1 MTSTQQ
7 STGPSPPTSLLG
19 DAGVPAPG
27 CDPRVSAAPSFL
39 SSTPCSDSWHR
50 IGWNFARAYIHTYR
64 LMASGRALCSQ
75 LTRPFVC
82 GCHTMATIPSQSD
95 DTRPP
100 WVTHMSSPPCRP
112 HTPWYDGEEPKRLR
126 LHSAGSTI
134 PRLWPT
140 GSSGGWLPSITTRW
154 FSASPSDPP
163 SREAPC
169 PPKYNPRWLQVP
181 LGRLPLSRSCP
192 FRVLHTC
199 LALRP
204 VRHYP
209 HFWISTWG
217 LRLSGTSTHLTH
229 VLPGTHYDPIRH
241 PGADVSIS
249 HSRL

>member
-1 MTSTQQ
+1 
-7 STGPSPPTSLLG
+7 
-19 DAGVPAPG
+19 
-27 CDPRVSAAPSFL
+27 
-39 SSTPCSDSWHR
+39 
-50 IGWNFARAYIHTYR
+50 
-64 LMASGRALCSQ
+64 MASGRALCSQ

-82 GCHTMATIPSQSD
+82 GCHTMATIPLPSD

-112 HTPWYDGEEPKRLR
+112 HTPWYDEEEPNCLR

-134 PRLWPT
+134 PRLGPT

-169 PPKYNPRWLQVP
+169 PPKDNPRWLQVP

-229 VLPGTHYDPIRH
+229 VLPGTHYTSVRLP
-241 PGADVSIS
+241 VSVHYWLASLDFPMRPVVPSVTGEHGIS
-249 HSRL
+249 RFSREVFLCMQRVFDRAGFPYLSP

>member
-1 MTSTQQ
+1 
-7 STGPSPPTSLLG
+7 
-19 DAGVPAPG
+19 
-27 CDPRVSAAPSFL
+27 
-39 SSTPCSDSWHR
+39 
-50 IGWNFARAYIHTYR
+50 
-64 LMASGRALCSQ
+64 
-75 LTRPFVC
+75 
-82 GCHTMATIPSQSD
+82 MATIPLQSD

-112 HTPWYDGEEPKRLR
+112 HTPWYDGGEPNCLR

-169 PPKYNPRWLQVP
+169 PPKDNPRWLQVP
-181 LGRLPLSRSCP
+181 LGCLPLSRSCP

-229 VLPGTHYDPIRH
+229 VLPGTHYEGAKTSRVHPARSVSFAWRYRSLRSGLSLSWMPEAPSTSLGLGRPGGPYGRLGAEIDGISQVPRDP
-241 PGADVSIS
+241 
-249 HSRL
+249 

>member
-1 MTSTQQ
+1 
-7 STGPSPPTSLLG
+7 
-19 DAGVPAPG
+19 
-27 CDPRVSAAPSFL
+27 
-39 SSTPCSDSWHR
+39 
-50 IGWNFARAYIHTYR
+50 
-64 LMASGRALCSQ
+64 MASGRALCSQ

-82 GCHTMATIPSQSD
+82 GCHTMATIPLQSD

-112 HTPWYDGEEPKRLR
+112 HTPGYDGGEPNCLR
-126 LHSAGSTI
+126 LHRAGSTI
-134 PRLWPT
+134 PRLGPT

-181 LGRLPLSRSCP
+181 LGCFPLSRSCP
-192 FRVLHTC
+192 FRGLHTC

-229 VLPGTHYDPIRH
+229 VLPGTHYEVLRH
-241 PGADVSIS
+241 LQSIPTTS
-249 HSRL
+249 GLPWYPVPALGDWFCSTSRITIIHWWPWSMVIGGPAR